1 LVVSAEPERFVLDS
15 FALLAYLGDEH
26 GRERVEAVLAAAAR
40 DECSTCV
47 SVINLGEVLYI
58 TERERGLAQAQAA
71 LAALDQ
77 LPLRVLP
84 ADREAVLAAAHVKA
98 NHRLSYAGSFAVATA
113 QALGATVLTGDPKFA
128 SVGSLVSVEWL
139 AS

>member
-1 LVVSAEPERFVLDS
+1 VSAEPERFVLDS

-113 QALGATVLTGDPKFA
+113 QALGATVLTGDPEFA

>member
-1 LVVSAEPERFVLDS
+1 
-15 FALLAYLGDEH
+15 
-26 GRERVEAVLAAAAR
+26 
-40 DECSTCV
+40 
-47 SVINLGEVLYI
+47 
-58 TERERGLAQAQAA
+58 
-71 LAALDQ
+71 LDQ

-98 NHRLSYAGSFAVATA
+98 NHRLSYAGAFAVATA
-113 QALGATVLTGDPKFA
+113 QALGATVLTGDPEFA

>member
-1 LVVSAEPERFVLDS
+1 MSAEPERFVLDS

-113 QALGATVLTGDPKFA
+113 QALGATVLTGDPEFA